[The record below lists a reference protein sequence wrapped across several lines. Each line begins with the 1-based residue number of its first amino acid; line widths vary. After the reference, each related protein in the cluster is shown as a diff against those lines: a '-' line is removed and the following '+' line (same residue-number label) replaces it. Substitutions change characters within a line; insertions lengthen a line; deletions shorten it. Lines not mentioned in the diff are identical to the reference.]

1 MLTCSGI
8 FRGHDGLRQSYKIL
22 ERSLP
27 DAKIE
32 CFNKLIDG
40 ESAFL
45 ESRAKNHSVE
55 VKEVP
60 IHSFRNG
67 KIVFRASIT
76 KSTRS
81 TARRT
86 DVAQRSVTPTDG

>member
-1 MLTCSGI
+1 MVLG
-8 FRGHDGLRQSYKIL
+8 
-22 ERSLP
+22 RSLP

-40 ESAFL
+40 EFAFL

-55 VKEVP
+55 VREVP

-67 KIVFRASIT
+67 KIVFQSIHY
-76 KSTRS
+76 KVHPL
-81 TARRT
+81 
-86 DVAQRSVTPTDG
+86 DCKKN